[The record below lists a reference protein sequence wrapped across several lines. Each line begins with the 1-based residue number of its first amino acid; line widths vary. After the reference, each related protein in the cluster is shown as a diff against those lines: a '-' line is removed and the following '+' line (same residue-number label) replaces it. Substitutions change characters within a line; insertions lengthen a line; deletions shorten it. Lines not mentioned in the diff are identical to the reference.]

1 MPQGDAT
8 CPMCEWMMGW
18 GWGMM
23 LLFALFWVAV
33 IGLVGWLIYRFM
45 KGRGGTSGSP
55 ATPEGVLQDRYAR
68 GEIDRETYLRM
79 RADLEAAGE

>member
-1 MPQGDAT
+1 MPQGDAV

-23 LLFALFWVAV
+23 LLFALFWIAV
-33 IGLVGWLIYRFM
+33 IALLGWLLYRFM
-45 KGRGGTSGSP
+45 KGRGGTSGSR
-55 ATPEGVLQDRYAR
+55 ASSANILEDRYSR

-79 RADLEAAGE
+79 GADLESGGE